1 MNQKK
6 IKILF
11 TIPNFDTA
19 GSGKVVY
26 DLANNLD
33 KELFE
38 IEIACSHNRGEFYS
52 LIEALGFKMHLLT
65 TTTDY
70 RPFWGLFF
78 RLLRIR
84 KFFKSNKFDII
95 HSWHWSSDWSEP
107 LAARLAGIP
116 WVYTKKA
123 MSWGSARNWKIR
135 SRLATAI
142 TTINPDMKELYFSQ
156 FKNIR
161 LLPLGLDTNFYTY
174 QEKKL
179 EFKDLKYN
187 QDDFLVISVV
197 NLIKSK
203 GIEILVEAA
212 KLIDDSKIK
221 FLIVGDY
228 SSEYGQWV
236 YKKVADE
243 NLTDKIHFTGKVL
256 DVRNYIAL
264 SDMFVT
270 PTNVNWEG
278 MPMAPVEAMSSGRIV
293 VGTNTSGI
301 NYILEDFPELLV
313 PPNDPQ
319 AIAKKILEIKL
330 MPIEARILL
339 AKKIRNKVEKE
350 FSAQQFGNNYGNLYL
365 ELVNASN

>member
-1 MNQKK
+1 MPK
-6 IKILF
+6 IKILL

-38 IEIACSHNRGEFYS
+38 IEIACSHDKGKFYP
-52 LIEALGFKMHLLT
+52 LVEALGLKIHLIST
-65 TTTDY
+65 TTSY
-70 RPFWGLFF
+70 RPILSLPFKILS
-78 RLLRIR
+78 IR
-84 KFFKSNKFDII
+84 KFFRKNKFDLI
-95 HSWHWSSDWSEP
+95 HSWHWSSDWTEA

-116 WVYTKKA
+116 WIYTKKA

-135 SRLATAI
+135 SRLATVI
-142 TTINPDMKELYFSQ
+142 TTINPDMKEHYFKKY
-156 FKNIR
+156 KNIQ
-161 LLPLGLDTNFYTY
+161 LLPLGLDTDFYSF
-174 QEKKL
+174 QVKKYEL
-179 EFKDLKYN
+179 ENLKYSL
-187 QDDFLVISVV
+187 DDFLVISVV

-203 GIEILVEAA
+203 GIEVLVDAA
-212 KLIDDSKIK
+212 KLVRDPKIK

-236 YKKVADE
+236 YKKVQEE
-243 NLTDKIHFTGKVL
+243 NLIDKIYFTGKVL

-270 PTNVNWEG
+270 PTNINWEG

-301 NYILEDFPELLV
+301 NYILHDFPNLLV
-313 PPNDPQ
+313 PPNHAQDL
-319 AIAKKILEIKL
+319 ADKIIEVKA
-330 MPIEARILL
+330 MTNEARLSL
-339 AKKIRNKVEKE
+339 AKKIRNKVITD
-350 FSAQQFGNNYGNLYL
+350 FSVQQFGKNYGNLYQEIL
-365 ELVNASN
+365 SARN